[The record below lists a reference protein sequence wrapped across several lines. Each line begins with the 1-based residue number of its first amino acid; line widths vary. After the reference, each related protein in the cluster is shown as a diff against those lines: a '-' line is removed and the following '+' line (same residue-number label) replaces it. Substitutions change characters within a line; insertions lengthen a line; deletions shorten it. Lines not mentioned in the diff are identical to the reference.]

1 MFVITLI
8 NHQIIRYMKL
18 LITSS
23 LAAGFTLFGVAKTS
37 RRQLQQR
44 LIQSIRRRIWMKY
57 QLQLL

>member
-44 LIQSIRRRIWMKY
+44 LIQSIRRRI
-57 QLQLL
+57 